1 MSSKQIYTYGT
12 NQGQEA
18 FYPVI
23 SRDSYECANSSITRG
38 VTSTPGTIEEC
49 FEKFPTVQEIAE
61 AIGFYKGAVAGT
73 SGSSGSSG
81 GVSLWE
87 GPVGCPPAINRF
99 TSSLPVDIYF
109 DTSNE
114 ECDKINST
122 LGGAW
127 LGCLWGTPSAPYSC
141 VCPDVNPN
149 YEAYI
154 KLRLNVASFWNT
166 PVETP
171 VKRAEFTDALQY
183 GRKIDVTIAGDFNLR
198 VGQTIRLNSNGI
210 SGYPYASKGAA
221 LNGVYYITGIKH
233 VVTSSGTHESAL
245 ALSTIAGDYTG
256 VVTNVPIYP

>member
-49 FEKFPTVQEIAE
+49 FEKFPTVRDIAE
-61 AIGFYKGAVAGT
+61 AIGFYKGAVEESEGV
-73 SGSSGSSG
+73 SGSSG
-81 GVSLWE
+81 GFSLWE
-87 GPVGCPPAINRF
+87 GPTGCPPAINRF
-99 TSSLPVDIYF
+99 TSTLPVDIYF

-114 ECDKINST
+114 ECDKINTT
-122 LGGAW
+122 LGMDW

-171 VKRAEFTDALQY
+171 VKRAEFIDALKY
-183 GRKIDVTIAGDFNLR
+183 GPKIDVTIAGDFNLR
-198 VGQTIRLNSNGI
+198 VGSIVNLRINGI
-210 SGYPYASKGAA
+210 SSRPYSDVTPSA
-221 LNGVYYITGIKH
+221 NGSYYITGIKH
-233 VVTSSGTHESAL
+233 VITNSGTHESAL
-245 ALSTIAGDYTG
+245 ALTQLAPLASGTF
-256 VVTNVPIYP
+256 